1 VERHPKRWTR
11 LTWDDADVTATK
23 PKTYRTHF
31 LRNDMYA
38 FELTRA
44 KSVADATAALAKSGG
59 KPLAG
64 GQSLVGAM
72 KLRLAQPG
80 TLVDLS
86 AIPELRGIKTDG
98 GALAIGAMTRHAEVA
113 ASATVKSAIPSLCA
127 LAAGI
132 GDRQVRNLGTIG
144 GSLANND
151 PAADWPAAVLGLG
164 ATVVTSR
171 RKIAADDFF
180 KGMYETALGADEI
193 ITAVSF
199 PVPKKAG
206 YAKFPNPASRF
217 ALVGVFVADTG
228 NGVRVAITGAAPSVF
243 RSDALEKALGGSFTS
258 AAAKGVKIDPQG
270 LTGDLHGSPEYRAH
284 LIAVMAARAVS
295 AAG

>member
-1 VERHPKRWTR
+1 
-11 LTWDDADVTATK
+11 
-23 PKTYRTHF
+23 
-31 LRNDMYA
+31 MYA

-44 KSVADATAALAKSGG
+44 KTVAEAAAALAKSGG

-86 AIPELRGIKTDG
+86 GIAELTGIRKEGDAIV
-98 GALAIGAMTRHAEVA
+98 IGAMTRHAEVA
-113 ASATVKSAIPSLCA
+113 ASNAVKGAIPA
-127 LAAGI
+127 LAALAHGI
-132 GDRQVRNLGTIG
+132 GDRQVRNMGTLG

-151 PAADWPAAVLGLG
+151 PAADWAAAVLGLN
-164 ATVVTSR
+164 ATVQTNT

-180 KGMYETALGADEI
+180 KGMYETALAADEI

-199 PVPKKAG
+199 PVPKKAA
-206 YAKFPNPASRF
+206 YVKFPNPASRF
-217 ALVGVFVADTG
+217 ALTGVFVAQTAG
-228 NGVRVAITGAAPSVF
+228 GVRVAVTGAASSVF
-243 RSDALEKALGGSFTS
+243 RAKALEDALAKSFTIE
-258 AAAKGVKIDPQG
+258 AARAVKIDAKG
-270 LTGDLHGSPEYRAH
+270 LSGDLHASPDYRAH
-284 LIAVMAARAVS
+284 LIPVLAARAVA